1 MGCSGCVTNAVKE
14 AGECWRRNVVDKHGA
29 ELRVDERCGVGVGGV
44 GDWWVMGGGGHLQP
58 P

>member
-29 ELRVDERCGVGVGGV
+29 ELRVDESVVGGV
-44 GDWWVMGGGGHLQP
+44 GDGWVMGDGGHLQP